1 MTMPMKRIC
10 LILLLCLCCLPLRAQ
25 AGQEASRK
33 LEGAE
38 REKAIAAILQANDLR
53 TTLQFRFVMTR
64 HSAMLT
70 EALVSR
76 GRASFVF
83 PDKVRWEVEQ
93 PRHSV
98 FVMNGT
104 VKGDRR
110 QQALLR
116 NVEKV
121 SEKGLINEDDFIVT
135 VYATPRDCQVDLH
148 PLRRDLGQ
156 LFTRITLLTDAK
168 TGELHSVV
176 LSEQGGDTTQLEF
189 SSVVRGQA
197 IDPQLFQE
205 P

>member
-1 MTMPMKRIC
+1 M
-10 LILLLCLCCLPLRAQ
+10 ILLLSLCCLPLRAQ
-25 AGQEASRK
+25 TAQV
-33 LEGAE
+33 LEGPA
-38 REKAIAAILQANDLR
+38 RDKAIAAILQANDLK

-70 EALVSR
+70 EDLVSR
-76 GRASFVF
+76 GHAAYAY

-93 PRHSV
+93 PWQSV

-110 QQALLR
+110 QQTLLR
-116 NVEKV
+116 NVEKL
-121 SEKGLINEDDFIVT
+121 SEKGLINEEDFIVT
-135 VYATPRDCQVDLH
+135 VYASPKVWQVDMQ

-156 LFTRITLLTDAK
+156 FFTCITLLTDAR
-168 TGELHSVV
+168 TGELRSVV

-189 SSVVRGQA
+189 SAVIRGKA
-197 IDPQLFQE
+197 IDPQLFVQ

>member
-1 MTMPMKRIC
+1 M
-10 LILLLCLCCLPLRAQ
+10 ILLLGLCCLPLFAQ
-25 AGQEASRK
+25 TGQETSRK

-38 REKAIAAILQANDLR
+38 REKAIATILQANDLR

-64 HSAMLT
+64 YSTMLT

-76 GRASFVF
+76 GRAAFVF

-104 VKGDRR
+104 AKGDRR
-110 QQALLR
+110 QQTLLR

-121 SEKGLINEDDFIVT
+121 SENGLINEDDFIVT
-135 VYATPRDCQVDLH
+135 VYATPQGCQVDLQ

-156 LFTRITLLTDAK
+156 LFTRITLLTDAR
-168 TGELHSVV
+168 TGDLRSVV
-176 LSEQGGDTTQLEF
+176 LSEQGGDTT
-189 SSVVRGQA
+189 
-197 IDPQLFQE
+197 
-205 P
+205 